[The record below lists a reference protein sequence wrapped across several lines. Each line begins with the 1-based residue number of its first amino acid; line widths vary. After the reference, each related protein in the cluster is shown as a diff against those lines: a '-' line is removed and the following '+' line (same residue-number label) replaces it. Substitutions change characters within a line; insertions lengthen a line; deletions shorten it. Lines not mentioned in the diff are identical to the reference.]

1 MIARVLARIARGI
14 ALVAAVVTLT
24 FFVNAVLPSDPARMV
39 AGPQARPADV
49 AKIRISLGLDR
60 PPLVR
65 FGRFARRILHISRDV
80 AGPTEGA
87 PNGHENCG
95 SLGPVHVDLGRSFQQ
110 RRPVVVAL
118 GERIPRTLAL
128 AGAAVVLQG
137 LLGLL
142 VAVIAVRRPGTLTDR
157 GAVGGAL
164 VIGSLPS
171 FVVGIFLQF
180 VFARTLHWLPLD
192 GFGKTFG
199 DQALSLLLPA
209 TTLGLVGAASYA
221 RILRD
226 ELARELARDHV
237 RTAQAKGAGPWRR
250 LLVHALRNALP
261 AMVTLLAL
269 DFGQLAGGAVVTESL
284 FRWPGLGN
292 LGGRAL
298 LDRDGPMLVGVVL
311 VTAIGVVVANGLAD
325 LLQTLLDPRLRRRTG

>member
-1 MIARVLARIARGI
+1 MIARILARLARGI

-49 AKIRISLGLDR
+49 AKIRVSLGLDR

-65 FGRFARRILHISRDV
+65 FGKFAGRILHVSREV
-80 AGPTEGA
+80 AGPTDGA
-87 PNGHENCG
+87 PLGHENCG
-95 SLGPVHVDLGRSFQQ
+95 AVGPLHVDLGRSFQQ
-110 RRPVVVAL
+110 RRPVIVAL
-118 GERIPRTLAL
+118 GERLPRTLAL
-128 AGAAVVLQG
+128 AAAAVVLQG
-137 LLGLL
+137 LFGLIL
-142 VAVIAVRRPGTLTDR
+142 AIVAVRRPGTLSDR

-164 VIGSLPS
+164 VVGSLPS

-180 VFARTLHWLPLD
+180 VFARSLHWLPLD
-192 GFGKTFG
+192 GFGKSLG
-199 DQALSLLLPA
+199 EQALSLVLPA

-226 ELARELARDHV
+226 ELGRELHRDHI

-250 LLVHALRNALP
+250 LVVHALRNALP

-269 DFGQLAGGAVVTESL
+269 DFGQLAGGAVVTETL

-311 VTAIGVVVANGLAD
+311 MTAVGVVVANGVAD
-325 LLQTLLDPRLRRRTG
+325 LVQALLDPRVRRRPS